1 MVAVVVAAISQQCYD
16 EGADASINDGG
27 GSSNRRGTRVW
38 GTYWT
43 VGSCKRMVMEYCGN
57 GNYNKRLVT
66 IGEAFVEL
74 EKYVVASDHNT
85 FPSNMLHMG
94 SLPQIAG
101 WNDWLQLVRLLHGMM
116 VCTSVVAMCL
126 KLGVEDDAGQI
137 TSHSVNNTG
146 MQLSDIFLLDQ
157 DDEDLIGRMV
167 STKYDADVLVD
178 RNGSIKWHRRKKKQL

>member
-1 MVAVVVAAISQQCYD
+1 
-16 EGADASINDGG
+16 
-27 GSSNRRGTRVW
+27 
-38 GTYWT
+38 
-43 VGSCKRMVMEYCGN
+43 MEYHGDD
-57 GNYNKRLVT
+57 NYNKRLVT

-74 EKYVVASDHNT
+74 EKFVDASDHNMDLLNT
-85 FPSNMLHMG
+85 LHLG

-101 WNDWLQLVRLLHGMM
+101 WIGRLQLVRLLHGMM

-178 RNGSIKWHRRKKKQL
+178 RNGSIKGHRRKKKQL